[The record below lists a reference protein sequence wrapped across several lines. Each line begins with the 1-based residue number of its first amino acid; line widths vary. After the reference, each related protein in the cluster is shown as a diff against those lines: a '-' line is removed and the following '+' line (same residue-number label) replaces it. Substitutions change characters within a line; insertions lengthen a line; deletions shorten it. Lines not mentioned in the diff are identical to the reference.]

1 LREGVKWHDGKPFT
15 AADVKCTWDMLIGSS
30 GANLR
35 LNPRKAWYRNLEQV
49 TTDGDYS
56 VGFELKRPQPSLLA
70 LLASAFSPVYSCHVP
85 PRDVRQ
91 HPIGTGPFNFVEFKP
106 NESIKLTRNANYWKK
121 DRPYLDGVE
130 YTIIPDRST
139 AILAFMAGKF
149 DMIFPYQVSAPLLKD
164 IKSQAPE
171 TVCETRPVNARD
183 LLVNRDKPPFDKSEL
198 RRAMAVTSVR
208 RAGGRHER
216 RKSPGSMTPS
226 APRWT
231 RESFRMVCAGRI
243 IFAFRGRRHEWR
255 WRRSGRRRWW
265 PTEHLPVEIGDAV
278 GGG

>member
-1 LREGVKWHDGKPFT
+1 LVSLRRG
-15 AADVKCTWDMLIGSS
+15 AAQGW
-30 GANLR
+30 
-35 LNPRKAWYRNLEQV
+35 
-49 TTDGDYS
+49 
-56 VGFELKRPQPSLLA
+56 PS
-70 LLASAFSPVYSCHVP
+70 
-85 PRDVRQ
+85 
-91 HPIGTGPFNFVEFKP
+91 
-106 NESIKLTRNANYWKK
+106 KK

-149 DMIFPYQVSAPLLKD
+149 DMTFPYQVSAPLLKD

-216 RKSPGSMTPS
+216 RKSPG
-226 APRWT
+226 AQ
-231 RESFRMVCAGRI
+231 
-243 IFAFRGRRHEWR
+243 
-255 WRRSGRRRWW
+255 
-265 PTEHLPVEIGDAV
+265 
-278 GGG
+278 